1 MVKKENDIMKKLT
14 KMNKFEMVMEILV
27 NGEFDNK
34 DLLIEFVQHEMNLLA
49 KKNSTGTVRK
59 PTKTQLENE
68 KYVAMIEEI
77 LLDKAPRTIS
87 DIQAENEILAE
98 MTNQKMSALLKKLVD
113 SQKVVK
119 FVEKKKTYFQIN
131 NEQ

>member
-34 DLLIEFVQHEMNLLA
+34 DLLIEFVQHEMDLLA

-59 PTKTQLENE
+59 PSKTQLENE

-77 LLDKAPRTIS
+77 LLDKTPRTIS
-87 DIQAENEILAE
+87 DIQAENEIFAE

>member
-1 MVKKENDIMKKLT
+1 MKKLT

-34 DLLIEFVQHEMNLLA
+34 DLLIEFVQHEMDLLA

-59 PTKTQLENE
+59 PSKTQLENE

-77 LLDKAPRTIS
+77 LLDKTPRTIS
-87 DIQAENEILAE
+87 DIQAENEIFAE

-113 SQKVVK
+113 SQKVIK
-119 FVEKKKTYFQIN
+119 FVEKKKTYYQKN

>member
-1 MVKKENDIMKKLT
+1 MKKLT

-34 DLLIEFVQHEMNLLA
+34 DLLIEFVQHEMDLLT

-59 PTKTQLENE
+59 PSKTQLENE

-87 DIQAENEILAE
+87 DIQAENEIFAE

>member
-1 MVKKENDIMKKLT
+1 MKKLT

-34 DLLIEFVQHEMNLLA
+34 DLLIEFVQHEMDLLA

-59 PTKTQLENE
+59 PSKTQLENE

-77 LLDKAPRTIS
+77 LLDKSPRTIS
-87 DIQAENEILAE
+87 DIQAENEIFAE

>member
-1 MVKKENDIMKKLT
+1 MKKLT

-34 DLLIEFVQHEMNLLA
+34 DLLIEFVQHEMDLLA

-59 PTKTQLENE
+59 PSKTQLENE

-77 LLDKAPRTIS
+77 LLDKTPRTIS
-87 DIQAENEILAE
+87 DIQAENEIFAE

-113 SQKVVK
+113 SQKVIK
-119 FVEKKKTYFQIN
+119 FVEKKQTYFQIN

>member
-1 MVKKENDIMKKLT
+1 MKKLT

-59 PTKTQLENE
+59 PSKTQLENE

-77 LLDKAPRTIS
+77 LLDKTPRTIS
-87 DIQAENEILAE
+87 DIQAENEIFAE

>member
-1 MVKKENDIMKKLT
+1 MKKLT

-34 DLLIEFVQHEMNLLA
+34 DLLIEFVQHEMDLLA

-77 LLDKAPRTIS
+77 LLDKEPRTIS
-87 DIQAENEILAE
+87 DIQAENEIFAE

-131 NEQ
+131 N

>member
-1 MVKKENDIMKKLT
+1 MKKLT

-34 DLLIEFVQHEMNLLA
+34 DLLIEFVQHEMDLLA

-59 PTKTQLENE
+59 PSKTQLENE

-87 DIQAENEILAE
+87 DIQAENEIFAE

-131 NEQ
+131 SEQ

>member
-1 MVKKENDIMKKLT
+1 MKKLT

>member
-1 MVKKENDIMKKLT
+1 MKKLT

-34 DLLIEFVQHEMNLLA
+34 DLLIEFVQHEMDLLA

-59 PTKTQLENE
+59 PSKTQLENE

-77 LLDKAPRTIS
+77 LLDKTPRTIS
-87 DIQAENEILAE
+87 DIQAENEIFAE

-113 SQKVVK
+113 SQKVIK

>member
-1 MVKKENDIMKKLT
+1 MKKLT

-34 DLLIEFVQHEMNLLA
+34 DLLIEFVQHEMDLLA

-59 PTKTQLENE
+59 PSKTQLENE

-77 LLDKAPRTIS
+77 LLDKTPRTIS
-87 DIQAENEILAE
+87 DIQAENEIFAE

>member
-1 MVKKENDIMKKLT
+1 MKKLT

-34 DLLIEFVQHEMNLLA
+34 DLLIEFVQHEMDLLA

>member
-1 MVKKENDIMKKLT
+1 MKKLT

-34 DLLIEFVQHEMNLLA
+34 DLLIEFVQHEMDLLA

-59 PTKTQLENE
+59 PTKTQLKNE
-68 KYVAMIEEI
+68 KYIAMIEEI

>member
-1 MVKKENDIMKKLT
+1 MKKLT

-34 DLLIEFVQHEMNLLA
+34 DLLIKFVQHEMDLLA

-59 PTKTQLENE
+59 PSKTQLENE

-77 LLDKAPRTIS
+77 LLDKTPRTIS
-87 DIQAENEILAE
+87 DIQAENEIFAE

-113 SQKVVK
+113 SQKVIK

>member
-1 MVKKENDIMKKLT
+1 MKKLT

-34 DLLIEFVQHEMNLLA
+34 DLLIEFVQHEMDLLA

-59 PTKTQLENE
+59 PSKTQLENE

-77 LLDKAPRTIS
+77 LLDKTPRTIS
-87 DIQAENEILAE
+87 DIQAENEIFAE

-113 SQKVVK
+113 SQKVIK
-119 FVEKKKTYFQIN
+119 FVEKKKTYFQIY

>member
-1 MVKKENDIMKKLT
+1 MKKLT
-14 KMNKFEMVMEILV
+14 KMNKFEMIMEILV

>member
-1 MVKKENDIMKKLT
+1 MKKLT

-34 DLLIEFVQHEMNLLA
+34 DLLIEFVQHEMDLLA

-59 PTKTQLENE
+59 PSKTQLENE
-68 KYVAMIEEI
+68 KYVAMIEEM
-77 LLDKAPRTIS
+77 LLDKTPRTIS
-87 DIQAENEILAE
+87 DIQAENEIFAE

>member
-1 MVKKENDIMKKLT
+1 MKKLT

-34 DLLIEFVQHEMNLLA
+34 DLLIEFVQHEMDLLA
-49 KKNSTGTVRK
+49 RKNSTGTVRK
-59 PTKTQLENE
+59 PSKTQLENE

-77 LLDKAPRTIS
+77 LLDKTPRTIS
-87 DIQAENEILAE
+87 DIQAENEIFAE

>member
-1 MVKKENDIMKKLT
+1 MKKLT

-34 DLLIEFVQHEMNLLA
+34 DLLIEFVQHEMDLLA
-49 KKNSTGTVRK
+49 RKNSTGTVRK
-59 PTKTQLENE
+59 PSKTQLENE
-68 KYVAMIEEI
+68 KYVAMIEEM
-77 LLDKAPRTIS
+77 LLDQAPRTIS
-87 DIQAENEILAE
+87 DIQSENEIFAE

>member
-1 MVKKENDIMKKLT
+1 MKKLT

-34 DLLIEFVQHEMNLLA
+34 DLLIEFVQHEMDLLA

-59 PTKTQLENE
+59 PSKTQQENAE
-68 KYVAMIEEI
+68 YVAIIEEM
-77 LLDKAPRTIS
+77 LLDQTPRTIS
-87 DIQAENEILAE
+87 DIQAENEIFAE

-113 SQKVVK
+113 SQKVIK

-131 NEQ
+131 SEQ

>member
-1 MVKKENDIMKKLT
+1 MKKLT

-34 DLLIEFVQHEMNLLA
+34 DLLIEFVQHEMDLLA

-59 PTKTQLENE
+59 PSKTQLENE

-77 LLDKAPRTIS
+77 LLDKTPRTIS
-87 DIQAENEILAE
+87 DIQAENEIFAE

-131 NEQ
+131 SEQ

>member
-1 MVKKENDIMKKLT
+1 MKKLT

-34 DLLIEFVQHEMNLLA
+34 DLLIEFVQHEMDLLA

-59 PTKTQLENE
+59 PSKTQLENE

-87 DIQAENEILAE
+87 DIQSENEIFAE

>member
-1 MVKKENDIMKKLT
+1 MKKLT

-34 DLLIEFVQHEMNLLA
+34 DLLIEFVQHEMDLLA

-59 PTKTQLENE
+59 PSKTQLENE

-77 LLDKAPRTIS
+77 LLDKTSRTIS
-87 DIQAENEILAE
+87 DIQAENEIFAE

>member
-1 MVKKENDIMKKLT
+1 MKKLT
-14 KMNKFEMVMEILV
+14 KMNKFEMIMEILV

-34 DLLIEFVQHEMNLLA
+34 DLLIEFVQHEMDLLA
-49 KKNSTGTVRK
+49 KKNSTGTLRK

>member
-34 DLLIEFVQHEMNLLA
+34 DLLIEFVQHEMDLLA
-49 KKNSTGTVRK
+49 RKNSTGTVRK
-59 PTKTQLENE
+59 PSKTQLENE

-87 DIQAENEILAE
+87 DIQAENEIFAE

>member
-1 MVKKENDIMKKLT
+1 MKKLT

-34 DLLIEFVQHEMNLLA
+34 DLLIEFVQHEMDLLA

-77 LLDKAPRTIS
+77 LLDKEPRTIS
-87 DIQAENEILAE
+87 DIQAENEIFAE

>member
-1 MVKKENDIMKKLT
+1 MNKLT
-14 KMNKFEMVMEILV
+14 NINKFEMVMEILV

-34 DLLIEFVQHEMNLLA
+34 DLLIEFVQHEMDLLA
-49 KKNSTGTVRK
+49 RKNSTGTVRK
-59 PTKTQLENE
+59 PSKTQLENE
-68 KYVAMIEEI
+68 KYVAMIEEM
-77 LLDKAPRTIS
+77 LLDQAPRTIS
-87 DIQAENEILAE
+87 DIQSENEIFAE

>member
-1 MVKKENDIMKKLT
+1 M
-14 KMNKFEMVMEILV
+14 

-34 DLLIEFVQHEMNLLA
+34 DLLIEFVQHEMDLLA
-49 KKNSTGTVRK
+49 KKNSTGTLRK

>member
-1 MVKKENDIMKKLT
+1 MKKLT

-34 DLLIEFVQHEMNLLA
+34 DLLIEFVQHEMDLLA

-59 PTKTQLENE
+59 PSKTQLENE
-68 KYVAMIEEI
+68 KYVAMIEEM
-77 LLDKAPRTIS
+77 LLDQAPRTIS
-87 DIQAENEILAE
+87 DIQAENEIFAE

>member
-1 MVKKENDIMKKLT
+1 MKKLT

-34 DLLIEFVQHEMNLLA
+34 DLLIEFVQHEMDLLA

-59 PTKTQLENE
+59 PSKTQLENE

-87 DIQAENEILAE
+87 DIQAENEIFAE

-119 FVEKKKTYFQIN
+119 FVENKKTYFQIN

>member
-1 MVKKENDIMKKLT
+1 MKKLT

-34 DLLIEFVQHEMNLLA
+34 DLLIEFVQHEMDLLA

-59 PTKTQLENE
+59 PSKTQLENE

-77 LLDKAPRTIS
+77 LLDKTPRTIS
-87 DIQAENEILAE
+87 DIQAENEIFAE
-98 MTNQKMSALLKKLVD
+98 MTNQKMSALLNKLVD
-113 SQKVVK
+113 SQKVIK

>member
-1 MVKKENDIMKKLT
+1 MKKLT

-34 DLLIEFVQHEMNLLA
+34 DLLIEFVQHEMDLLA
-49 KKNSTGTVRK
+49 RKNSTGTVRK
-59 PTKTQLENE
+59 PSKTQLENE
-68 KYVAMIEEI
+68 KYVAMIEEM
-77 LLDKAPRTIS
+77 LLDKTPRTIS
-87 DIQAENEILAE
+87 DIQAENEIFAE

>member
-1 MVKKENDIMKKLT
+1 
-14 KMNKFEMVMEILV
+14 MNKFEMVMEILV

-34 DLLIEFVQHEMNLLA
+34 DLLIEFVQHEMDLLA
-49 KKNSTGTVRK
+49 RKNSTGTVRK
-59 PTKTQLENE
+59 PSKTQLENE

-77 LLDKAPRTIS
+77 LLDKTPRTIS
-87 DIQAENEILAE
+87 DIQAENEIFAE

>member
-1 MVKKENDIMKKLT
+1 MKKLT

-34 DLLIEFVQHEMNLLA
+34 DLLIEFVQHEMDLLA

-59 PTKTQLENE
+59 PTKTQIENE

-77 LLDKAPRTIS
+77 LLDKEPRTIS